1 MTGNTLI
8 RMLTHQHAGMRI
20 LWAPWRMEYIKSEKT
35 GGCIFCVKPK
45 ENRDK
50 ENLILYRGERS
61 FIILNRY
68 PYNNGHLM
76 VAPYRHLSE
85 LEMLDRD
92 EMTEIMMLLSKS
104 IVALKKEYNPN
115 GFNVGVNIGRA
126 AGAGIED
133 HIHFHV
139 VPRWVGDTN
148 YMPVLSETKVLPQLL
163 QETYEKLVRYF
174 R

>member
-1 MTGNTLI
+1 MK
-8 RMLTHQHAGMRI
+8 I
-20 LWAPWRMEYIKSEKT
+20 LWAPWRMEYIKSGKT
-35 GGCIFCVKPK
+35 EGCIFCLKPR

-50 ENLILYRGERS
+50 ENLILYRGEKS